1 MILENH
7 TAQNKEV
14 KRQNLNALMGTKI
27 MKNSIISQISKKA
40 SQLYSKY
47 ILKGRVFWQD
57 AMRQAA
63 KLIKGV
69 GKGIITFWKKD
80 PNEAGEVEITTR
92 RVVTLESIGYQAKTQ
107 TEFNGLIK
115 LVDLDKYEAGLKSF
129 IISFYPYQII

>member
-1 MILENH
+1 
-7 TAQNKEV
+7 
-14 KRQNLNALMGTKI
+14 

-47 ILKGRVFWQD
+47 FSKGRVFWQD

-69 GKGIITFWKKD
+69 KEGIITFWKKD

-92 RVVTLESIGYQAKTQ
+92 RVVSLESIGYQAKTQ
-107 TEFNGLIK
+107 IEFNGLIK
-115 LVDLDKYEAGLKSF
+115 LVDLDKYEAGLKNF

>member
-1 MILENH
+1 MN
-7 TAQNKEV
+7 
-14 KRQNLNALMGTKI
+14 
-27 MKNSIISQISKKA
+27 NSNIIVSITKKA
-40 SQLYSKY
+40 SQLYKKY
-47 ILKGRVFWQD
+47 ISKGRVFWQD

-69 GKGIITFWKKD
+69 KEGVITFWKKD

-115 LVDLDKYEAGLKSF
+115 LVDLDKYESGLKSF